1 MNLYESIRKE
11 NKDKRA
17 DCAVIALSLLTKLSY
32 SDTEALLAKHGRKLN
47 RGTPIDVIYK
57 VLADLAPWDYEF
69 DSYLYDIEGSSQY
82 RNEMLN
88 DFWSKYGNMS
98 GVIGMTISRLAR
110 VRKLQ
115 KGKYL
120 VLTRSHALAMID
132 GEVLDWTKGRRH
144 RVVAIYKIGDNV

>member
-1 MNLYESIRKE
+1 VNLYESIRKE

-57 VLADLAPWDYEF
+57 VLADLSPCDYQF
-69 DSYLYDIEGSSQY
+69 DSYLYDIEKSSKY
-82 RNEMLN
+82 RNEMLR
-88 DFWSKYGNMS
+88 DFWSEYGNMS

>member
-1 MNLYESIRKE
+1 MNLYETIRKE

-32 SDTEALLAKHGRKLN
+32 SDTEDLLAKHGRKLN
-47 RGTPIDVIYK
+47 KGTPIDVLYK
-57 VLADLAPWDYEF
+57 ALADLSPCDFWF
-69 DSYLYDIEGSSQY
+69 DSHLYDIEGSSQY
-82 RNEMLN
+82 KNEMLR
-88 DFWSKYGNMS
+88 DFRLKYGNMS
-98 GVIGMTISRLAR
+98 GVIGMTISRLAK

-144 RVVAIYKIGDNV
+144 RVVAIFKIGDNV